1 MEETMS
7 ESTRHPS
14 ELDDNPVIENRKARI
29 QVRDLTGNLLDE
41 YLFID
46 WLKGGRVRIVG
57 QYNITQEQRTNPDET
72 ITQMWVFNEGSLIW
86 TPPPFYVV
94 DGETISLDS
103 SSRADVEEYVAA
115 NSFEIMGYIKLKST
129 NW

>member
-1 MEETMS
+1 MS

-29 QVRDLTGNLLDE
+29 QVIDLTGNTLDE

-46 WLKGGRVRIVG
+46 WLKCGRVRIVG
-57 QYNITQEQRTNPDET
+57 QYSITQEQRTNPDET

-94 DGETISLDS
+94 DGETIILDP
-103 SSRADVEEYVAA
+103 SSRQAVEAYVQTIA
-115 NSFEIMGYIKLKST
+115 FEIIGYIKLKPA